1 MARVQCRRIRNIK
14 ISLFLY
20 YVHTNATSVRG
31 SCRLRWVADACTS
44 SPCSFVERE
53 KSVKLHNGEIVPEED
68 ERRDVDDVTGRM
80 PEMREELSG
89 TGSEKPDNV

>member
-1 MARVQCRRIRNIK
+1 
-14 ISLFLY
+14 
-20 YVHTNATSVRG
+20 
-31 SCRLRWVADACTS
+31 
-44 SPCSFVERE
+44 VERE
-53 KSVKLHNGEIVPEED
+53 KGVKLHNGEIVPEED